1 MMAVIHFGHLPSLV
15 DWDRVR
21 QADTLYL
28 KDVSWIEDDYII
40 KLFDHH
46 NIDYKSKHFIFDH
59 YLFFDGFESYHVD
72 AKNHFFTRYCKE
84 HVEVLPDWNTI
95 PDYEITHA
103 CNFMSKK
110 SRDHR
115 TLSAVLLANYFA
127 ENEIKYT
134 WHGNTNFNNL
144 AEKYLK
150 DYDIQYDKVLTDR
163 QLCPYNDIRELA
175 HMTDL
180 PSFKKEIF
188 SRVFENTAVSI
199 ITEPAFLE
207 PGPGITEKTLYALYS
222 GTFMIWA
229 GAMKSAEAVEK
240 IGFDVFHDVID
251 HSYQYI
257 KDPGQRVAECVL
269 RNMNVLRSLDLQ
281 TELRHTH
288 RKRLQN
294 NLNLCR
300 DIDQLISNIKQL
312 GDKT

>member
-1 MMAVIHFGHLPSLV
+1 MMAVIHFGHSPSLV

-28 KDVSWIEDDYII
+28 KDFSWIEDDYIV

-72 AKNHFFTRYCKE
+72 AENHFFTRYCKE

-134 WHGNTNFNNL
+134 WHGNTKFNNL

-163 QLCPYNDIRELA
+163 SLCPYNDIREL
-175 HMTDL
+175 
-180 PSFKKEIF
+180 
-188 SRVFENTAVSI
+188 
-199 ITEPAFLE
+199 E
-207 PGPGITEKTLYALYS
+207 PGPSITEKTLYALYS

-229 GAMKSAEAVEK
+229 GAMKSAEVVEK

-269 RNMNVLRSLDLQ
+269 RNMNLLRSLDLQ